1 MSADYDRLFHSPDA
15 VRTADRRDVT
25 IWFLVGRESAVLP
38 GSGSSNEATPPPM
51 PAAQPRTQTA
61 QAPPSWQ
68 PES

>member
-15 VRTADRRDVT
+15 VRTADEEPDRD
-25 IWFLVGRESAVLP
+25 ISSVGRESAVLP